1 MTGKAWP
8 AYFAKINASNGF
20 ASALQ
25 DQLTEYEDDI
35 FVDSGSCVKISDI
48 TKDGVKT
55 QLVQNEGDLVSIHK
69 VLPCPKT
76 RIISIQSDNTISPL
90 NISSSLTET
99 IFETYSIRPDFL
111 RILLSFGDEPH
122 IAEARSSNHAQTV
135 LSNGDYVVMY
145 KLNYVEMN
153 GRGPKNSWSN
163 RHMGIYH
170 HHTQD
175 SDLYILVHCSP
186 ESSMR
191 KRMTKLLE
199 TSKITTSNRW
209 LFDRPQ
215 DLHLLAISCY
225 ADNWRMYLRHI
236 GNRFAHLNDIAMT
249 STAETP
255 GQNHQD
261 HIQQMRH
268 LLDLSMFATAC
279 CQSTLTVT
287 ANVPKLHSHF
297 NEESQSFASVQGVLN
312 DFVTS
317 SSSLQGRIQNAIE
330 MVVNTLA
337 MRNHLEATKLDW
349 EMRDLTREMKRSGQ
363 ETAVITKKL
372 QELTENTVDDSA
384 IVRLITI
391 VSAFYL
397 PGSFVATLFGMNFF
411 NFDSKSIA
419 VSTDFWVF
427 VVAWT
432 VLTILTGGLFYASY
446 QRNKRKQKHTDDI
459 KV

>member
-1 MTGKAWP
+1 
-8 AYFAKINASNGF
+8 
-20 ASALQ
+20 
-25 DQLTEYEDDI
+25 
-35 FVDSGSCVKISDI
+35 
-48 TKDGVKT
+48 
-55 QLVQNEGDLVSIHK
+55 
-69 VLPCPKT
+69 
-76 RIISIQSDNTISPL
+76 
-90 NISSSLTET
+90 
-99 IFETYSIRPDFL
+99 
-111 RILLSFGDEPH
+111 
-122 IAEARSSNHAQTV
+122 
-135 LSNGDYVVMY
+135 
-145 KLNYVEMN
+145 
-153 GRGPKNSWSN
+153 
-163 RHMGIYH
+163 
-170 HHTQD
+170 
-175 SDLYILVHCSP
+175 
-186 ESSMR
+186 
-191 KRMTKLLE
+191 
-199 TSKITTSNRW
+199 
-209 LFDRPQ
+209 
-215 DLHLLAISCY
+215 
-225 ADNWRMYLRHI
+225 
-236 GNRFAHLNDIAMT
+236 MT

-330 MVVNTLA
+330 MVRFNAQRNRCDIGLLLTYYIIQVVNTLA

-397 PGSFVATLFGMNFF
+397 PGSFVAVSQAQYAVSMESLTCQQQTLFGMNFF

>member
-1 MTGKAWP
+1 MTEKAWP
-8 AYFAKINASNGF
+8 RYFANVNASNGF

-35 FVDSGSCVKISDI
+35 FVTQNSCMKITDV
-48 TKDGVKT
+48 TKEGIKSH
-55 QLVQNEGDLVSIHK
+55 LIHNEIDFLSTYK
-69 VLPCPKT
+69 ALPRSTT
-76 RIISIQSDNTISPL
+76 RIISVESDNTISPL
-90 NISSSLTET
+90 NINSSLAET
-99 IFETYSIRPDFL
+99 LFNVYSIRPDFL

-122 IAEARSSNHAQTV
+122 IAEARSSNHAQTTS
-135 LSNGDYVVMY
+135 SNGDYTIMY
-145 KLNYVEMN
+145 KLNYVELN
-153 GRGPKNSWSN
+153 GRGPKNGWST

-170 HHTQD
+170 HHSQD
-175 SDLYILVHCSP
+175 SDLLILLHCSP
-186 ESSMR
+186 GSSMR
-191 KRMTKLLE
+191 QRMAKLLDSSQV
-199 TSKITTSNRW
+199 TLSNKW
-209 LFDRPQ
+209 LLDRPQ

-236 GNRFAHLNDIAMT
+236 GDRFSHLNDIAMT
-249 STAETP
+249 STAETA
-255 GQNHQD
+255 GKDYQD
-261 HIQQMRH
+261 HIQELRH

-279 CQSTLTVT
+279 CQSTMTVT
-287 ANVPKLHSHF
+287 ANVPTLHSHF
-297 NEESQSFASVQGVLN
+297 KKELQSFASVQGVLD

-317 SSSLQGRIQNAIE
+317 SASLQGRVRNAIE

-337 MRNHLEATKLDW
+337 MRNHLEATKLDQ
-349 EMRDLTREMKRSGQ
+349 EMRDLTWEMKRSGQ
-363 ETAVITKKL
+363 ETAIITKKL

-411 NFDSKSIA
+411 NFDDKSIA
-419 VSTDFWVF
+419 ISRDFWVF

-432 VLTILTGGLFYASY
+432 VLTLLTGGLFYASY
-446 QRNKRKQKHTDDI
+446 QRKKRKQKHTDDA